1 MNSTTPDTEQFRL
14 DVDSLEAALKFDDLP
29 AAIDALRDREGD
41 VYAVRVIRGLA
52 ARLLNQRRAA

>member
-1 MNSTTPDTEQFRL
+1 MDSTTPDTEQFQL
-14 DVDSLEAALKFDDLP
+14 DVDSLEAVLKFDDLP
-29 AAIDALRDREGD
+29 AAIDDLRGREGD

>member
-1 MNSTTPDTEQFRL
+1 MTTIPDAEQFRL
-14 DVDSLEAALKFDDLP
+14 DVDNLEAALKFDDLP
-29 AAIDALRDREGD
+29 AAIDDLRGREGD

>member
-1 MNSTTPDTEQFRL
+1 MNTIPDTEQFRL

>member
-1 MNSTTPDTEQFRL
+1 MTTIPDAEQFQL